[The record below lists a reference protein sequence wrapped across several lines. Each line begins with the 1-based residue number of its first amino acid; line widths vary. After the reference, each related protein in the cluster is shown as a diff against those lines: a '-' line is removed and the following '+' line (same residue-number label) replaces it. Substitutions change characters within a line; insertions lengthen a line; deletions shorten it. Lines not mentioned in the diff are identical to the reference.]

1 MIYLTIILCF
11 ITLPTLIIT
20 LMMYLTQNR
29 NISEL
34 GALKTHIQQLQQTIS
49 QQQQHNAKTQEHLQ
63 QTLREQQQKQQ
74 ERDLHLIKEHHQVL
88 TQSMQSVREQL
99 TFTLKQ
105 QQQHITE
112 HLGLMRQELDKH
124 IKQLSGQVEQRLSA
138 GFDKTTA
145 VFTDVI
151 KRLALIDQAQQKIT
165 ELSNHVVDLQSVLTD
180 KKARGAFGEVQ
191 LESLVRNILPANHYE
206 FQVTLSNQKRVDCL
220 LKLPEPT
227 GLLAI
232 DAKFPL
238 ENYRAFIDARDDTTK
253 KQALSKLKQDIR
265 HHIQAIASKYLIP
278 GETSDGAIMFI
289 PAEAIF
295 SDIHSLLPDVVDEA
309 FKAKVWL
316 VSPTTMMAILNTAM
330 VVLKDQAT
338 KKQVHIIQQHLGMLR
353 QDFIRF
359 QKRMDQLAKHIDQA
373 QNDVHMVHQSSKKI
387 SSRFTKIDEIHLN
400 NTLSTT
406 AAPNTIDQPL
416 EIQE

>member
-1 MIYLTIILCF
+1 MWTLLISLVALNLCLLVITGLVYLEARQKAQDGASLG
-11 ITLPTLIIT
+11 
-20 LMMYLTQNR
+20 TQ
-29 NISEL
+29 
-34 GALKTHIQQLQQTIS
+34 IQQLMQSMSQLHTT
-49 QQQQHNAKTQEHLQ
+49 QQQELQKLQSTLHNHH
-63 QTLREQQQKQQ
+63 EQQQK
-74 ERDLHLIKEHHQVL
+74 RDLQLMKDHHQTL
-88 TQSMQSVREQL
+88 NASMQSVREQL

-105 QQQHITE
+105 QQSHITE
-112 HLGLMRQELDKH
+112 HLTLMRQELDKH
-124 IKQLSGQVEQRLSA
+124 IKALSGQVEQRLSQ

-165 ELSNHVVDLQSVLTD
+165 ELSSHVVDLQSVLTD

-191 LESLVRNILPANHYE
+191 LEALVRNILPASHYD

-220 LKLPEPT
+220 LTLPEPT
-227 GLLAI
+227 GLLPI

-238 ENYRAFIDARDDTTK
+238 ENYRAYIDAKDDASK
-253 KQALSKLKQDIR
+253 KSSLSKLKTDIR
-265 HHIQAIASKYLIP
+265 QHIQAIASKYLIP
-278 GETSDGAIMFI
+278 GETSDGAIMFL

-295 SDIHSLLPDVVDEA
+295 ADIHTLMPEVVDEA
-309 FKAKVWL
+309 FKHKVWL

-353 QDFIRF
+353 QDFLRF

-373 QNDVHMVHQSSKKI
+373 QSDVQLVHQSSKKI
-387 SSRFTKIDEIHLN
+387 SSRFSKIDEIHLN
-400 NTLSTT
+400 NTLSEQT
-406 AAPNTIDQPL
+406 PENQL
-416 EIQE
+416 ETQ